1 MAKSTNYII
10 SALLLLIGLLLW
22 LFNKSTIAITFLL
35 IGVIGLILK
44 SLFPRKESQIG
55 SKEFAK
61 EWTIY
66 ITILA
71 ILQWIINY
79 IMFKRKLDILCI
91 FVALGFI
98 ALFYLYFRF
107 FVPKA
112 LKNSSKSKISLSE
125 TIYITILVLL
135 MLGMLVLTMVIIL
148 KVLFNKSV
156 SYWLLIIEVVIIA
169 LLFGI
174 IYFVNKHK
182 RKKQNGK
189 K

>member
-79 IMFKRKLDILCI
+79 IMFKRKLDILGI

-98 ALFYLYFRF
+98 ALSYS
-107 FVPKA
+107 
-112 LKNSSKSKISLSE
+112 LKNFLRPWGRKI
-125 TIYITILVLL
+125 
-135 MLGMLVLTMVIIL
+135 
-148 KVLFNKSV
+148 
-156 SYWLLIIEVVIIA
+156 
-169 LLFGI
+169 
-174 IYFVNKHK
+174 
-182 RKKQNGK
+182 
-189 K
+189 